1 MEFLV
6 RLLVGGSAVCLFAV
20 IGDVARP
27 KSFAGV
33 FGAAPSVALA
43 TLALTA
49 HAQGVAYAALEAR
62 SMIAGAVALLIYAS
76 ICRCWFWHGQKSIAV
91 ITLATLAAWLFIALA
106 GGMLLYRLQ
115 P

>member
-6 RLLVGGSAVCLFAV
+6 RFLLGGSAVCLFAA

-43 TLALTA
+43 TLALTV
-49 HAQGVAYAALEAR
+49 HVQGAAYAALEAR
-62 SMIAGAVALLIYAS
+62 SMIMGAVALLIYAW
-76 ICRCWFWHGQKSIAV
+76 ICRSWFWHGQKSVTA
-91 ITLATLAAWLFIALA
+91 ITLIALAAWLSIAVA
-106 GGMLLYRLQ
+106 GGMLLYRRQL
-115 P
+115 